1 MDRVSPFF
9 KVVNLSI
16 TLCCWIVFG
25 GSSHCLYLL
34 LFCCPPAST
43 FECVSSIFMASPC
56 RRLIFMQR
64 KIMKGDEEGAINE
77 KYPVLNEAAS
87 YLIGIFSSLF
97 SCTCSSLHL
106 PFSCQNVS
114 FVCYECVRF
123 IGPDFGQ
130 QFYSL
135 KYLLLASQ
143 RSPWF
148 SINNKQNLHH
158 FDHFFST
165 WFSPLSNCSY
175 LLLVVES

>member
-1 MDRVSPFF
+1 MVFRTLCSIFLATFSLSPFIFDLFVDIVCLTRNNKNQHFSWTEPFF

-87 YLIGIFSSLF
+87 YLIGIFSFIFMHMQFLTSAIF
-97 SCTCSSLHL
+97 L
-106 PFSCQNVS
+106 PK
-114 FVCYECVRF
+114 CVFR
-123 IGPDFGQ
+123 
-130 QFYSL
+130 
-135 KYLLLASQ
+135 LL
-143 RSPWF
+143 WM
-148 SINNKQNLHH
+148 
-158 FDHFFST
+158 
-165 WFSPLSNCSY
+165 C
-175 LLLVVES
+175 